1 MAQHGL
7 DGKLVHLDATVSLG
21 ADHQGR
27 KVRNETTRNIREG
40 PGSGIW
46 WIRYADQH
54 GKIHREKIGPKRLA
68 ISAYQ
73 KRKTEVREG
82 QFFPEK
88 FKRRAI
94 SFTEIAKDALEYA
107 RNNKCEEAARI
118 DAYHMETLSRW
129 FFGKSAEGITPQD
142 IERGLAEL
150 AGQGLRPATL
160 NRYRAL
166 LSLVFSVAIRNR
178 KIASNLVRF
187 VRPKRENNERV
198 RFLSEEEETAL
209 RQEIRKKSPQF
220 EAEFDLA
227 LNTGMRQGEQN
238 KLRWEDL
245 DLIRGIITIP
255 RSKHGERRFVP
266 INSVARQGL
275 DVLRKSAD
283 GSGYVILGRDGQRKK
298 DERRWFA
305 PIVDAA
311 GIHDFRWHD
320 LRHTF
325 ASRLVMAGVDLRTVQ
340 ELLGHRSWGT
350 TLRYAHLAPD
360 HQLAAVE
367 RLVSSQG
374 PPQVKQLTPELAP
387 AY

>member
-1 MAQHGL
+1 MRQRGIFEK
-7 DGKLVHLDATVSLG
+7 D
-21 ADHQGR
+21 
-27 KVRNETTRNIREG
+27 

-46 WIRYADQH
+46 WIRYADQL
-54 GKIHREKIGPKRLA
+54 GRIRRERIGPKRLA

-82 QFFPEK
+82 RFFPAK
-88 FKRRAI
+88 LKRRAI

-129 FFGKSAEGITPQD
+129 FVGKSAEGIVPQD

-150 AGQGLRPATL
+150 ASQGLKPSTL

-166 LSLVFSVAIRNR
+166 VSLVFSVAIRNR
-178 KIASNLVRF
+178 KIASNPVRF

-198 RFLSEEEETAL
+198 RILSEEEETAL
-209 RQEIRKKSPQF
+209 RQEFPKKSPQF

-227 LNTGMRQGEQN
+227 LNTGMRKGEQY
-238 KLRWEDL
+238 KLRLENV
-245 DLIRGIITIP
+245 DLIRGNITIL

-266 INSVARQGL
+266 INSVARKAIVILQ
-275 DVLRKSAD
+275 KFAD
-283 GSGYVILGRDGQRKK
+283 GSGYVIPGRDGQRKK

-305 PIVDAA
+305 TNVIAA
-311 GIHDFRWHD
+311 SIHDFRWHD

-325 ASRLVMAGVDLRTVQ
+325 ASRLVMVGVDLRTVQ

-374 PPQVKQLTPELAP
+374 PHK
-387 AY
+387 